1 MYGIIP
7 IAKLSSLNED
17 YRIIN
22 RIKKEVGTEE
32 TPNSVKLPF
41 ILLEDNFTEAQ
52 IQDITDNDG
61 IVFQTGEEY
70 LQWVIKARI
79 NQ

>member
-1 MYGIIP
+1 M
-7 IAKLSSLNED
+7 SSLNEV
-17 YRIIN
+17 YKIIN
-22 RIKKEVGTEE
+22 QIKKEIGTEGN
-32 TPNSVKLPF
+32 PNSVKLPF
-41 ILLEDNFTEAQ
+41 ILLEDNFTEEQ
-52 IQDITDNDG
+52 IQDITGNDG